1 MKFQIREKKVNVAA
15 HAATEKVVISILNFA
30 YEYDSLISE
39 ESSEKQNENAVS
51 VNSETGEGNIF
62 EEDDKEISEDSH
74 HLVYI
79 TLRSILQIQPKQEKT
94 TKKSILKNLLK
105 SNGKKNH

>member
-1 MKFQIREKKVNVAA
+1 M
-15 HAATEKVVISILNFA
+15 
-30 YEYDSLISE
+30 
-39 ESSEKQNENAVS
+39 NA
-51 VNSETGEGNIF
+51 ETGEGTIF

-94 TKKSILKNLLK
+94 KKKAFWKICWNQMAKRTINSWDAEK
-105 SNGKKNH
+105 SLYWNAINFCQIDQSQPSKYSV